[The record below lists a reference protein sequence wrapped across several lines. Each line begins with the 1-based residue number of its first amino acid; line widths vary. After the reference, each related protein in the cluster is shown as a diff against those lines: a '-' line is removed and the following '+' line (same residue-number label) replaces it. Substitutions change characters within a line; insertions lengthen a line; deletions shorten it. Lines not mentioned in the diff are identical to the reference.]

1 MDESGITIRR
11 AEASDLPQILAL
23 LAKCDLPWE
32 DITAPTRIAFLVAT
46 TIDGEVV
53 GSAGLEP
60 YGPVGLLRSLA
71 VTASVRGMQIGRALI
86 SAAEAEARQ
95 QAMGALYLLTTSASP
110 LFARV
115 GYVVVDRGAVPQA
128 LQASSQFA
136 SICPASATCMYK
148 TLRA

>member
-1 MDESGITIRR
+1 MDKRGITIRR
-11 AEASDLPQILAL
+11 AGARDLPQIRAL

-32 DITAPTRIAFLVAT
+32 DITEPTRIAFLVAT
-46 TIDGEVV
+46 TSGGEVV

-71 VTASVRGMQIGRALI
+71 VRASVRGMQIGRALVT
-86 SAAEAEARQ
+86 AAEAEARQ
-95 QAMGALYLLTTSASP
+95 QAMEALYLLTTTAGP
-110 LFARV
+110 FFARA
-115 GYVVVDRGAVPQA
+115 GYVIVDRSAVPQA